1 MKKIVLTGGPCA
13 GKTSVVQAVQQHFGE
28 VVSFVPEVATMLL
41 SSGWPLPGRDIDWT
55 PNWRDTFQ
63 RAIVTTQR
71 ELEDAYE
78 LTARQHDQQLLLTD
92 RGIMDGAA
100 YHPSNRAFLEATN
113 TDHEAALSRYTAVV
127 HLESIAVANPSL
139 YSRGNNPYRYE
150 DLDEAISLEAA
161 TRRAWLDH
169 PQHVVIEGDDL
180 THKTQTVLQLIQEV
194 LDNDSL

>member
-1 MKKIVLTGGPCA
+1 MSNVVIPDGREIYISVDIEADGPIP
-13 GKTSVVQAVQQHFGE
+13 GDYSM
-28 VVSFVPEVATMLL
+28 VSLGAKVI
-41 SSGWPLPGRDIDWT
+41 G
-55 PNWRDTFQ
+55 
-63 RAIVTTQR
+63 
-71 ELEDAYE
+71 Y
-78 LTARQHDQQLLLTD
+78 
-92 RGIMDGAA
+92 GAA